1 MKTFKQFL
9 TESEVITTARSNM
22 IHLQKMKDVEFISF
36 IKKIK
41 TQFDGKL
48 QGLKVSLKV
57 DGGGGRFGLSKTGEP
72 FFEGSRTGP
81 ITQPKSFSK
90 FAISKGAEGIS
101 LERAHH
107 YDSMF
112 DIVTGSK
119 FIKALPK
126 DSKVICEL
134 FYNPMGELSDDGIKF
149 VSIKYDKSKLG
160 KTMTI
165 IPFNV
170 LVASTGEAHPDSD
183 KIIQDLLSAST
194 DDIKFID
201 IKLQTSGAID
211 ISAMVDPIMSMNQ
224 TTLELLGSRLKKD
237 AEEKQS
243 IKAILQGVKDQVA
256 QYILDHPA
264 IVGKFKLGPDIEG
277 LVLDLDGSTYKV
289 TTTEFKATKVK

>member
-1 MKTFKQFL
+1 
-9 TESEVITTARSNM
+9 
-22 IHLQKMKDVEFISF
+22 
-36 IKKIK
+36 
-41 TQFDGKL
+41 
-48 QGLKVSLKV
+48 
-57 DGGGGRFGLSKTGEP
+57 
-72 FFEGSRTGP
+72 
-81 ITQPKSFSK
+81 
-90 FAISKGAEGIS
+90 
-101 LERAHH
+101 
-107 YDSMF
+107 
-112 DIVTGSK
+112 
-119 FIKALPK
+119 
-126 DSKVICEL
+126 
-134 FYNPMGELSDDGIKF
+134 
-149 VSIKYDKSKLG
+149 
-160 KTMTI
+160 
-165 IPFNV
+165 V

-224 TTLELLGSRLKKD
+224 TTIEILGSRLKKD

-289 TTTEFKATKVK
+289 TTNEFKATKVK